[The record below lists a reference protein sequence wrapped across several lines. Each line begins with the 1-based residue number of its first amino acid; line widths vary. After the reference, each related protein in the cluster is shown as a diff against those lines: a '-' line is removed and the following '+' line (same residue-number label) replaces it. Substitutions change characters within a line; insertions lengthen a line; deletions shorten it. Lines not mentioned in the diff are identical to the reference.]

1 MTGNPLRNARAV
13 VARLGPWNLFHAAA
27 VGAACALAYNGA
39 RILNNSPRSADLFL
53 ANFDSAAAW
62 LGLALLALVLAAW
75 RPSKPKFD
83 SVREAIAKIW
93 SEHYVEALLF
103 GGIIAIGVFMRFF
116 HFQGS
121 LPPEV
126 GLCCEEHINGGAA
139 YDALEGERPILF
151 PLVRWTSAL
160 GFLVFGETTLGL
172 RFFFPVIAVVTLI
185 VFYFLLRQLVSV
197 QSALF
202 GLALFAIAWWPALRS
217 RQTSEGTIYAVL
229 FAFLIVRGLKTK
241 HPLMFLGAGVVAGLM
256 SYEYEAFRVIP
267 IIAAA
272 ALGAAAA
279 RTVLL
284 DGKLSEA
291 RARLIEL
298 ARVARRPALVF
309 LLAAGIVLVPMI
321 VGTNQ
326 GKDLYLTSV
335 HRNEET
341 RGGSRLADEWQDQ
354 LKWASTMFLPF
365 GPLDYPVSP
374 PREVKGIRLFDPVT
388 AVLAAAGM
396 AAGAL
401 FFLRG
406 YRFWFV
412 SWVTLVLVGGALL
425 LGEFAPWSF
434 FGVVPILLAL
444 AAYFVDDVEHLLK
457 RAFGSFATRSLT
469 LVLVALLAFSFWWN
483 ADTLFNDVE
492 GSHEIQ
498 RVYGGEISFVYAMCD
513 YLRDRGD
520 DNYAIAYSNAV
531 TVGGFAAPRDTPEEQ
546 GRAWSDFIWACHD
559 LQGEALPAAQEAWPL
574 RGVPLGPATLVFAD
588 PIGSANEL
596 IAELNRA
603 YPGLGEPDKRF
614 TGPAGTYEFLAYNFD
629 TGDTL
634 NRQGLWG
641 VYVKGDRNAAIESQ
655 LDTFAEDALQNAPF
669 EPPYTVT
676 WTGLIQI
683 EESMTAALELMAD
696 TPAEVRLDG
705 ELTQASSGELTSM
718 DLLPGWHVVEV
729 RLDIDELGGPVSL
742 QWVGPPETE
751 SIVSASL
758 FPLAQLDGWRHTRSM
773 GLPGNPRQIVSQ
785 RLDFSPH
792 MALASVLQ
800 LSTPTREQFV
810 TEERWDG
817 VLQLEK
823 ATSFSLRADFRSG
836 TVTILIDGEEVA
848 SGQSGAQQ
856 TTTLLTN
863 VQLPAGRHT
872 IQLLQTLERETIWS
886 GATLSIVAADGSS
899 PVVTPY

>member
-1 MTGNPLRNARAV
+1 MTDDPLRNARAV
-13 VARLGPWNLFHAAA
+13 VARLGPWNLFHTAA
-27 VGAACALAYNGA
+27 VIAACAFAYNGA

-103 GGIIAIGVFMRFF
+103 GGIIAIGIFMRFF

-298 ARVARRPALVF
+298 ARVAWRPALVF

-365 GPLDYPVSP
+365 GPTDYPVSP

-412 SWVTLVLVGGALL
+412 SWVTLILVGGALL

-457 RAFGSFATRSLT
+457 RAFGSLATRSLT

-498 RVYGGEISFVYAMCD
+498 RVYGGEISLVYAMCD

-531 TVGGFAAPRDTPEEQ
+531 TVDGFAASRETAEEQ
-546 GRAWSDFIWACHD
+546 RRAWSDFIWACHD

-574 RGVPLGPATLVFAD
+574 RDVPGGPTTLVFAD
-588 PIGSANEL
+588 PIGSAGEL

-603 YPGLGEPDKRF
+603 YPGLGEPDERF
-614 TGPAGTYEFLAYNFD
+614 TGPADTYEFLAYNFD

-641 VYVKGDRNAAIESQ
+641 VYVQRDRNAAIASQ
-655 LDTFAEDALQNAPF
+655 LDTFADGALQNAPF

-729 RLDIDELGGPVSL
+729 RLDIDERGGPVSL
-742 QWVGPPETE
+742 QWVGTPETE

-800 LSTPTREQFV
+800 LSTPTHEQFV

-817 VLQLEK
+817 VLQLEE
-823 ATSFSLRADFRSG
+823 ASNLSLRSDFRSG

>member
-1 MTGNPLRNARAV
+1 MTGGPLPSARAF

-27 VGAACALAYNGA
+27 VVAAGVFAYNGA
-39 RILNNSPRSADLFL
+39 RILNNSPRSADAFL
-53 ANFDSAAAW
+53 ANFDSAAVW
-62 LGLALLALVLAAW
+62 LGLALASLVLAVW
-75 RPSKPKFD
+75 QPSKPKLD
-83 SVREAIAKIW
+83 SVRAAIVKIW
-93 SEHYVEALLF
+93 SDHYIEALLF
-103 GGIIAIGVFMRFF
+103 AGIIAVGIFMRFF
-116 HFQGS
+116 HFQGG

-172 RFFFPVIAVVTLI
+172 RFFFPVIGVATLI

-241 HPLMFLGAGVVAGLM
+241 SPLMFLGAGVVAGLM

-267 IIAAA
+267 IIAVA

-279 RTVLL
+279 RTILL
-284 DGKLSEA
+284 DGKLTEA
-291 RARLIEL
+291 RARLVEL
-298 ARVARRPALVF
+298 ARVAWRPALLF

-335 HRNEET
+335 HRNEST
-341 RGGSRLADEWQDQ
+341 REGSRLAGEWQER
-354 LKWASTMFLPF
+354 LTWGSTMFLPF
-365 GPLDYPVSP
+365 GPTDYPVSP
-374 PREVKGIRLFDPVT
+374 PREVGGIRLFDPVT
-388 AVLAAAGM
+388 ATLAAAGM

-425 LGEFAPWSF
+425 LGQFAPWSF

-444 AAYFVDDVEHLLK
+444 AAYFVDDVEAFLK
-457 RAFGSFATRSLT
+457 RAFGSLATRSLT

-492 GSHEIQ
+492 GSQEVQ
-498 RVYGGEISFVYAMCD
+498 RTYGAEISFVYAMCD

-531 TVGGFAAPRDTPEEQ
+531 RVDGFSASRDTAEEQ
-546 GRAWSDFIWACHD
+546 RQAWSDFIWACHD
-559 LQGEALPAAQEAWPL
+559 LQGAALPSAHEAWPL
-574 RGVPLGPATLVFAD
+574 RDVPAGPTTLVFAD
-588 PIGSANEL
+588 PIGPVDEL

-603 YPGLGEPDKRF
+603 YPGLGDPDERF
-614 TGPAGTYEFLAYNFD
+614 TGPGDTYEFLAYDFD

-634 NRQGLWG
+634 NTQGLWG
-641 VYVKGDRNAAIESQ
+641 VYVNSDRDDAIASQ
-655 LDTFAEDALQNAPF
+655 LDIFADDPLQNAPF

-676 WTGLIQI
+676 WTGLVHI
-683 EESMTAALELMAD
+683 EESMTAALQLSAN

-705 ELTQASSGELTSM
+705 ELTQALSGELVLV
-718 DLLPGWHVVEV
+718 DLVPGWHAVEFRMRVERDSGVVNL
-729 RLDIDELGGPVSL
+729 RWLDAGERTTAVAAAD
-742 QWVGPPETE
+742 
-751 SIVSASL
+751 L

-773 GLPGNPRQIVSQ
+773 GLTGNLSQIVRQ

-800 LSTPTREQFV
+800 NSAPNEQFV

-817 VLQLEK
+817 VIQLK
-823 ATSFSLRADFRSG
+823 DASNFSLRSDFRAG

-848 SGQSGAQQ
+848 SGRAGTQQ
-856 TTTLLTN
+856 TTTLQTN
-863 VQLPAGRHT
+863 VDIAAGRHT
-872 IQLLQTLERETIWS
+872 IQLLQTLEREATWS
-886 GATLSIVAADGSS
+886 GATLSIEATNGSS
-899 PVVTPY
+899 PAVTPY